1 MFEPTFVVMVSM
13 VVSVSPIVVSSV
25 FRDTSSVL
33 ITGPTLTL
41 TSVSSVSE

>member
-1 MFEPTFVVMVSM
+1 MFGPIFVVMVSL
-13 VVSVSPIVVSSV
+13 VVSVSPMVESSV
-25 FRDTSSVL
+25 FRDTSDVL